1 MKTKPTAIVLGL
13 ALTVTT
19 STVMADWG
27 GLLKDIQE
35 NSKTLLNSS
44 VSDATSNTHSSN
56 LDLATII
63 SGLKEALTVGSER
76 AVASVSKPG
85 GYLKNADIHIPLP
98 PQIEKVGSLMRQFGM
113 ESLANEFETSLNR
126 AAEKAAP
133 QAADILVNAIKAMSI
148 NDAKNILNG
157 PDDAATQYFKKH
169 TGDQL
174 RSLFKPTI
182 DKSLDQVGSTKYYN
196 QLTDKIAD
204 VPVVG
209 ENININLPDYVTEQ
223 ALDGLFTMLASEEK
237 KIRENPTART
247 TELLKT
253 VFQQ

>member
-1 MKTKPTAIVLGL
+1 MKTKPTAIAIGLVL
-13 ALTVTT
+13 TI
-19 STVMADWG
+19 STPAVMADWG

-44 VSDATSNTHSSN
+44 VSDATSSKQASN
-56 LDLATII
+56 LDIATII

-98 PQIEKVGSLMRQFGM
+98 PQIEKVGLLMRQYGM
-113 ESLANEFETSLNR
+113 GGLADEFETSINR

-133 QAADILVNAIKAMSI
+133 QATNILVNAIKAMSI
-148 NDAKNILNG
+148 DDAKNILSG
-157 PDDAATQYFKKH
+157 PDDAATQYFRSH
-169 TGDQL
+169 TSDQL
-174 RSLFKPTI
+174 RALFKPTI
-182 DKSLDQVGSTKYYN
+182 DKSLDQVGSTQYYN

-204 VPVVG
+204 IPVIG
-209 ENININLPDYVTEQ
+209 KNININLPDYVTEE

-237 KIRENPTART
+237 KIRENPAART

-253 VFQQ
+253 VFK

>member
-1 MKTKPTAIVLGL
+1 MKTKPTAIAIGLVL
-13 ALTVTT
+13 TI
-19 STVMADWG
+19 STPAVMADWG

-44 VSDATSNTHSSN
+44 VSDATSSKQASN
-56 LDLATII
+56 LDIATII

-98 PQIEKVGSLMRQFGM
+98 PQIEKAGSLMRQYGM
-113 ESLANEFETSLNR
+113 GSLADEFETSINR

-133 QAADILVNAIKAMSI
+133 QATDILVNAIKTMSI
-148 NDAKNILNG
+148 DDAKNILNG
-157 PDDAATQYFKKH
+157 ADNAATEYFRKH
-169 TGDQL
+169 TSDQL
-174 RSLFKPTI
+174 RTLFKPTI
-182 DKSLDQVGSTKYYN
+182 DESLDKVGSTQYYN
-196 QLTDKIAD
+196 QITDKIAD
-204 VPVVG
+204 IPVVG
-209 ENININLPDYVTEQ
+209 KNININLPDYVTEQ

-237 KIRENPTART
+237 KIRENPAART

-253 VFQQ
+253 VFQ